1 MYYWF
6 GEEKNENYRNSHPFS
21 SPGWIVFDGKS
32 IYFVLEIIRLSL
44 SVKMCHH
51 EEQKNLWIHRYEA
64 KFLPVK
70 ISDNVS
76 DVVQFEV
83 KHVKIHRSYMWK
95 IKLMDM
101 PLLVFLCNII

>member
-1 MYYWF
+1 MKIIEIVILFLPQDELYLTVNQYILYW
-6 GEEKNENYRNSHPFS
+6 KLL
-21 SPGWIVFDGKS
+21 DC
-32 IYFVLEIIRLSL
+32 L